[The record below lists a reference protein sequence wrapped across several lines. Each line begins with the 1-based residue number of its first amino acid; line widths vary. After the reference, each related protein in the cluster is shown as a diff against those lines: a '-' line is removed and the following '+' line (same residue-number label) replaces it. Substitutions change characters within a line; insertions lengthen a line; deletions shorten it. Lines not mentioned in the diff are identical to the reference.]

1 LTRLC
6 TVPAPFSVTENLTIA
21 QIKVLER
28 MGLMA
33 HKDKFPGQ
41 RSGGQQQ
48 RVAMARA
55 LSMNP
60 IVMLV

>member
-1 LTRLC
+1 
-6 TVPAPFSVTENLTIA
+6 LTIA